1 MIDILCF
8 SLGLSLATPVSLTA
22 NDVMRSGDIIT
33 IDNTSPP
40 DDVWQQ
46 EHADL
51 LGREVRRTVYAGQS
65 IRPQD
70 TRSARLVKRNQL
82 VTLKYVKGP
91 LEITLTG
98 RALGEAGLNESVPV
112 LNLESRQTVEGIVQA
127 GGWIWVQ

>member
-82 VTLKYVKGP
+82 VTLKYMKGP
-91 LEITLTG
+91 LEISLTG
-98 RALGEAGLNESVPV
+98 RALGEAGENESVTV
-112 LNLESRQTVEGIVQA
+112 LNLESRQVVEGIVQA

>member
-1 MIDILCF
+1 MIDIICL
-8 SLGLSLATPVSLTA
+8 SLGLHMASPTPLTA
-22 NDVMRSGDIIT
+22 NDLMRKGEIIT
-33 IDNTSPP
+33 VDNASPP

-70 TRSARLVKRNQL
+70 TRPPRLVKRNQL

-91 LEITLTG
+91 LEISLTG
-98 RALGEAGLNESVPV
+98 RALGEASANEPVTV
-112 LNLESRQTVEGIVQA
+112 LNLESRQVVEGIVQA
-127 GGWIWVQ
+127 GGWIWVK